1 MEIREQLERLLGQES
16 IDPRDIPGVELYMDQ
31 VIRFMETRLEDRRSG
46 PEEKLLTRTMVNN
59 YVKSGL
65 VEKPDKKRYNAR
77 QMMLLIMIYHMKN
90 VLALGD
96 LKLFLE
102 DGDPEESVEQLYRM
116 FLEVQEEVLSDK
128 ASLADSGGD
137 RRNVMKLV
145 LEADLNKRLAE
156 TMIRVREEGRRKDRH
171 GR

>member
-137 RRNVMKLV
+137 RRTVMKLV

>member
-65 VEKPDKKRYNAR
+65 VEKPEKKRYNAR

-137 RRNVMKLV
+137 RRTVMKLV

>member
-1 MEIREQLERLLGQES
+1 MEIREQLERLLGQQS

-46 PEEKLLTRTMVNN
+46 PGEKLLTRTMVNN
-59 YVKSGL
+59 YVKAGL
-65 VEKPDKKRYNAR
+65 VEKPEKKKYNAR
-77 QMMLLIMIYHMKN
+77 QVMLLIMIYHMKN

-102 DGDPEESVEQLYRM
+102 AGDAEESVEQLYGM
-116 FLEVQEEVLSDK
+116 FLEVQQEVLRDQ
-128 ASLADSGGD
+128 AFLAGSECD
-137 RRNVMKLV
+137 RRTVMKLV

-156 TMIRVREEGRRKDRH
+156 TMIRGGEEGRRKERH